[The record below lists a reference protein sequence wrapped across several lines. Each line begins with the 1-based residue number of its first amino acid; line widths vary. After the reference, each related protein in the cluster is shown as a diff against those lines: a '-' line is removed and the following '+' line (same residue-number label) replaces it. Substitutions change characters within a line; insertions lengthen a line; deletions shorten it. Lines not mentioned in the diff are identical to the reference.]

1 MTIFNEPHG
10 HVIDANSGSVLRLF
24 GIAAAAFVL
33 VILIFASVARVD
45 SGHVGVLT
53 LFGRVTGEVLPEGVH
68 LINPFKANHELSIRT
83 QELKESASVPSSEG
97 LVMNLDTSLIYHLN
111 PEKAAEVYQKI
122 GPNYMNVLVEPNLR
136 AAIRE
141 ATASHTAN
149 ALYTG
154 EREMVAKQIY
164 DQLTDKLGERGILVE
179 SVLLRDIQLPATLKS
194 SIESKQQAE
203 QEALAMSFRLQKE
216 TQEAQRKRIEAAG
229 IRDFQQI
236 VAQGISPQLLEWK
249 GIEATETLAKSANA
263 KVVVIGNQQE
273 WVAADFG
280 AVGWARRSGRT
291 RRARCPPDSRRDAG
305 ATVTWLIFL
314 KCGIWSS
321 NFPAS
326 TTAEAAALVAVR
338 DLSFSIAPGEVL
350 GLVGESG
357 SGKSVTSL
365 ALMRLLPPHARARGE
380 IRFGNGR
387 RSSDL
392 LQMSDAAM
400 RPLRG
405 SQLAMIFQEPM
416 TALNPVMRVGD
427 QIAEAVLAHHQVAKR
442 RGLEA
447 GGGRR

>member
-10 HVIDANSGSVLRLF
+10 RVIDANPGSFLRLL

-68 LINPFKANHELSIRT
+68 LIYPFKANQELSIRT

-141 ATASHTAN
+141 ATASHSAN

-154 EREMVAKQIY
+154 EREMVAKQIR
-164 DQLTDKLGERGILVE
+164 DQLTDKLGQRGIVVE

-249 GIEATETLAKSANA
+249 GIEATENLAKSSNA
-263 KVVVIGNQQE
+263 KVVVIGNSKN
-273 WVAADFG
+273 G
-280 AVGWARRSGRT
+280 L
-291 RRARCPPDSRRDAG
+291 P
-305 ATVTWLIFL
+305 LI
-314 KCGIWSS
+314 
-321 NFPAS
+321 
-326 TTAEAAALVAVR
+326 
-338 DLSFSIAPGEVL
+338 L
-350 GLVGESG
+350 G
-357 SGKSVTSL
+357 
-365 ALMRLLPPHARARGE
+365 
-380 IRFGNGR
+380 
-387 RSSDL
+387 
-392 LQMSDAAM
+392 Q
-400 RPLRG
+400 
-405 SQLAMIFQEPM
+405 
-416 TALNPVMRVGD
+416 
-427 QIAEAVLAHHQVAKR
+427 
-442 RGLEA
+442 
-447 GGGRR
+447 